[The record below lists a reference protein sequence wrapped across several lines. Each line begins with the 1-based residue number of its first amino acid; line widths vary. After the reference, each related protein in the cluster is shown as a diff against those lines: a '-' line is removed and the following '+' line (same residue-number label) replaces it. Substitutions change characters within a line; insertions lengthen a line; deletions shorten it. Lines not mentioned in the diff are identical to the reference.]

1 MTYVHLFIAV
11 FFISERTNEP
21 IYLYEFHMNLLF
33 TDKLL
38 RDIENISK
46 MELRDWND
54 LARNAEINIKKL
66 KMMLHLQVLFTY
78 LRNFDDMEILE
89 RYVYHEV

>member
-1 MTYVHLFIAV
+1 
-11 FFISERTNEP
+11 
-21 IYLYEFHMNLLF
+21 MNLLF

-54 LARNAEINIKKL
+54 LARDVEINIKKL
-66 KMMLHLQVLFTY
+66 KMMLHLQVT
-78 LRNFDDMEILE
+78 LRIYKISMIWKF
-89 RYVYHEV
+89 